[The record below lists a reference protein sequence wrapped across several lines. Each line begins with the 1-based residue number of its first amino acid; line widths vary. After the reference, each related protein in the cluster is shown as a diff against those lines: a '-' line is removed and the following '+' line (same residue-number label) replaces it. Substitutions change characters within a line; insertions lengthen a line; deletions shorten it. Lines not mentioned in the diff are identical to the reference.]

1 MPDYLDKCADTP
13 PNVEV
18 NGTGCPLDDDK
29 DGVPNYLDKCPKTP
43 LNVDVNESGCPL
55 DDDKDGV
62 PNYLDKCPNTSQDV
76 KVDSSGCEI
85 IVNYMF
91 NFEFNSYRIDRKY
104 YPEIEKLADLMKKDT
119 TLKIEIQGYT
129 DNIGEAK
136 YNMEL
141 SNKRAEAVKK
151 LLVNKF
157 HIDANRIKSIG
168 YGMSNPIA
176 DNSTPEGQAKNR
188 RVVVL
193 NITHREETKGSDM
206 LEGETINSETNSS
219 ETIDEDKED
228 LPVNFVK

>member
-1 MPDYLDKCADTP
+1 MDKKI
-13 PNVEV
+13 V
-18 NGTGCPLDDDK
+18 K
-29 DGVPNYLDKCPKTP
+29 D
-43 LNVDVNESGCPL
+43 
-55 DDDKDGV
+55 
-62 PNYLDKCPNTSQDV
+62 
-76 KVDSSGCEI
+76 
-85 IVNYMF
+85 YMF

-104 YPEIEKLADLMKKDT
+104 YPEIEKLAELMKKDP

-136 YNMEL
+136 YNVEL
-141 SNKRAEAVKK
+141 SKKRAEAVKK

-157 HIDANRIKSIG
+157 HIDANRIKTVG

-219 ETIDEDKED
+219 EAIDDEEKQD